1 MSAGCLARL
10 LQSAVPRGDRLGE
23 RTRPC
28 GKVGSVDKGGLMLKQ
43 LDELVYSLMNVKLE
57 DFGCSSCRK
66 VWDEKELMVVTSWF

>member
-43 LDELVYSLMNVKLE
+43 LDELVYSLMNVKL
-57 DFGCSSCRK
+57 
-66 VWDEKELMVVTSWF
+66 DEKELMVVTSWF